1 MPRSVNSVK
10 RARRKKMKQATK
22 VSLDAKRLTVA
33 KNAVEKARFML
44 YREKVK
50 RENFRALW
58 IMRIN

>member
-1 MPRSVNSVK
+1 
-10 RARRKKMKQATK
+10 
-22 VSLDAKRLTVA
+22 LTVA